1 MSRVREGRRLQ
12 RERGAALVEFVVAG
26 FIGLIVVLAL
36 GRIVLM
42 NARAWGWGRDKAE
55 LQANATEAL
64 EWMERSVREARRVA
78 VDSPTQ
84 FRTYDSLGN
93 LVHTYSRETSSG
105 EMRLREDGHDL
116 SARTCTQFSVT
127 PDNDTTSV
135 TLQFE
140 LEDHSGNRV
149 AVLTRAARRNIYY
162 EF

>member
-1 MSRVREGRRLQ
+1 MSRVRGEHSPRRV
-12 RERGAALVEFVVAG
+12 RGVALVEFVIAG
-26 FIGLIVVLAL
+26 FIGLMVVLAL

-64 EWMERSVREARRVA
+64 EGMARSVREARRVV

-93 LVHTYSRETSSG
+93 LVHTYSRQTSNG
-105 EMRLREDGHDL
+105 ELRLRVDGRDL
-116 SARTCTQFSVT
+116 SARKCTQFSVT
-127 PDNDTTSV
+127 PDNDTTSI

-140 LEDHSGNRV
+140 LADRSGDKV
-149 AVLTRAARRNIYY
+149 AVLTRAARRNIVY

>member
-1 MSRVREGRRLQ
+1 MSRMRGGRRA
-12 RERGAALVEFVVAG
+12 RGARGAALVEFVIAS
-26 FIGLIVVLAL
+26 FIGLLVVLAL

-64 EWMERSVREARRVA
+64 EGMARSVREARRVV

-84 FRTYDSLGN
+84 FRTYDSQGN
-93 LVHTYSRETSSG
+93 LVHTYSRQTSNG
-105 EMRLREDGHDL
+105 ELRLREDDRDL

-127 PDNDTTSV
+127 PDNDTTSL
-135 TLQFE
+135 TLKFE
-140 LEDHSGNRV
+140 LQDRSGDKV
-149 AVLTRAARRNIYY
+149 AVLTRAARRNIVY